1 MADKFL
7 DSVEMEQLKEEI
19 KMTRLGQM
27 LYDDGRAIGI
37 AEGKAEGK
45 TESMTKIMQLIRCM
59 SDEGEVEAIPK
70 LATDPDFYQAMV
82 VKYNIEI

>member
-1 MADKFL
+1 
-7 DSVEMEQLKEEI
+7 
-19 KMTRLGQM
+19 MTRLGQM

-37 AEGKAEGK
+37 AEGKEEGKAEGK
-45 TESMTKIMQLIRCM
+45 AEGKVEGMTKIMQLIRCM

-82 VKYNIEI
+82 VKYNIEL